1 MMISL
6 TLKWIFTMLNANRAP
21 ERLKAV
27 RPCKRGEKEEV
38 WERQAHPVAP
48 HGIAKRNIK
57 ELQRKGIKEK
67 LQGQVRL
74 PP

>member
-38 WERQAHPVAP
+38 WEPPGTSRSPAWHRETKHQRTPK
-48 HGIAKRNIK
+48 KRD
-57 ELQRKGIKEK
+57 
-67 LQGQVRL
+67 
-74 PP
+74 